1 MASLRS
7 SLSDFGIHMLTSR
20 ALSWVMQPLR
30 SQVVPVFMLHRM
42 EDASRAVPG
51 HSAEALERAL
61 QYLKDNQYSVISVRE
76 LVAALQNKQPLPKRA
91 VAFTMDDGFY
101 DQATMALPLFEH
113 YQAPVT
119 VFLATDML
127 DHQKWS
133 WDYQVEYLLNKA
145 NGSLLELKVGTGVL
159 PLTLGSRA
167 EKRLA
172 IRKARLALKGLSLEE
187 VSASMK
193 DLAVKVGVDVPEF
206 APPAYQPMTWGQA
219 ARLESSI
226 VEFGPH
232 SRQHLIL
239 SQLSEAEAEAEVRQS
254 WATLCDHLKHPVP
267 VFCYPNGRFGKDF
280 TQRDQL
286 LVERARLQAAFSADP
301 GYVNLKSSA
310 GPGLYAMKRFAFPE
324 RFVDFKQYCSWLE
337 NGKEKLFPDRG

>member
-1 MASLRS
+1 MPLLRKA
-7 SLSDFGIHMLTSR
+7 LSDFGIHLLTSR
-20 ALSWVMQPLR
+20 TLSWVMQPLR

-51 HSAEALERAL
+51 HSVDSLERAL
-61 QYLKDNQYSVISVRE
+61 QYLKDHDYNVVSVRE
-76 LVAALQNKQPLPKRA
+76 LVVALQNHQPLPKRA

-101 DQATMALPLFEH
+101 DQASMALPLFEH

-145 NGSLLELKVGTGVL
+145 NAGSLELKIGSEVL
-159 PLTLGSRA
+159 PLMLGSRA
-167 EKRLA
+167 EKRLS
-172 IRKARLALKGLSLEE
+172 IRQARAALKSLNLEQVADSMGDLAL
-187 VSASMK
+187 
-193 DLAVKVGVDVPEF
+193 KVGVDVPEF
-206 APPAYQPMTWGQA
+206 APPSYQPMTWGQA
-219 ARLESSI
+219 ARLESNV

-239 SQLSEAEAEAEVRQS
+239 SQLPEDEAEAEIRQS
-254 WATLCDHLKHPVP
+254 WATLCEHLKHPVP

-280 TQRDQL
+280 TQRDQK
-286 LVERARLQAAFSADP
+286 LVQRAGLQAAFSADP
-301 GYVNLKSSA
+301 GYVNLGASVE
-310 GPGLYAMKRFAFPE
+310 PGLFAMKRFAFPE

-337 NGKEKLFPDRG
+337 NGKEKFFPGRR

>member
-1 MASLRS
+1 MPTFRA
-7 SLSDFGIHMLTSR
+7 SLSDVGIHILTSQVF
-20 ALSWVMQPLR
+20 SWLMQPLR

-51 HSAEALERAL
+51 HSAESLERAL
-61 QYLKDNQYSVISVRE
+61 QYLKDNHYSVISVRE
-76 LVAALQNKQPLPKRA
+76 LVTALLNHQPLPKRA

-101 DQATMALPLFEH
+101 DQASLALPLFEH

-133 WDYQVEYLLNKA
+133 WDYQVEYLLSRA
-145 NGSLLELKVGTGVL
+145 NVSELSLKLGAQSLQL
-159 PLTLGSRA
+159 SLGSRA

-172 IRKARLALKGLSLEE
+172 IRAARAALKALPLDVVAE
-187 VSASMK
+187 SMK
-193 DLAVKVGVDVPEF
+193 DLSLQIGVDVPEY

-219 ARLESSI
+219 ARLESSV

-239 SQLSEAEAEAEVRQS
+239 SQLTEAEAEAEVRQS
-254 WATLCDHLKHPVP
+254 WASLCDHLKHPVP
-267 VFCYPNGRFGKDF
+267 VFCYPNGRSGKDF
-280 TQRDQL
+280 TQRDQT
-286 LVERARLQAAFSADP
+286 LVERAGLQAAFSADP
-301 GYVNLKSSA
+301 GYVSLSSA
-310 GPGLYAMKRFAFPE
+310 GQQGMYALKRFAFPE

-337 NGKEKLFPDRG
+337 NGKEKLFPGRR